1 MRANALASAVSI
13 ARSTPRRAERRRGR
27 GERRQQNESV
37 RRRVVSAAAA
47 PSLAS
52 VLVADPSG
60 LTREIDEAIDA
71 VVLDCDGVIWHGDS
85 LIPGAKAAIEALR
98 AKGKRVFF
106 VTNNSTKSREHY
118 AAKFAALGIDA
129 SKYEI
134 YTSAYATA
142 CYLKREGFDALI
154 GEKGDDGEHVDDYKQ
169 KTVYVIGEKGI
180 LDELEE
186 AGIDVEGGVY
196 DSVRCTTT
204 DWAEMSEWMDEEDDV
219 GAVVVGSDSSFTFAK
234 LAYASL
240 QIQRGAKFVATNPD
254 AGDML
259 GPGLYP
265 GAGAIVN
272 AVATACGS
280 QPEIYCGKPSS
291 FMLDLLS
298 EHTGI
303 DLSRTLVIGDRLD
316 TDVAFGKAGNAAIV
330 ALVLTGVTGLEEM
343 EAAVEKAQTDPA
355 VAAMIP
361 DRVVGSLA
369 ELCGLDYDQNELVA
383 TVGDRQADISGDHML
398 DAFPLPEDESPEDFP
413 YSAGPGASEDEEEEF
428 DINAFA

>member
-1 MRANALASAVSI
+1 MRASKLTPAVSI
-13 ARSTPRRAERRRGR
+13 ARSTPRRVERRRA
-27 GERRQQNESV
+27 QQQREQQPV

-47 PSLAS
+47 PTMAS
-52 VLVADPSG
+52 VLVTDRAG
-60 LTREIDEAIDA
+60 LTREIDESIDA

-106 VTNNSTKSREHY
+106 VTNNSTKSRTHY

-169 KTVYVIGEKGI
+169 KTAYVIGEKGI

-272 AVATACGS
+272 AVATACGR

-330 ALVLTGVTGLEEM
+330 ALVLTGVTDLEEM
-343 EAAVEKAQTDPA
+343 EAVVEKAQTDPA
-355 VAAMIP
+355 AAAMVP

-369 ELCGLDYDQNELVA
+369 ELCGLDYDQNEQVA
-383 TVGDRQADISGDHML
+383 TVGDRQADITGDHML
-398 DAFPLPEDESPEDFP
+398 DAFPLPEDDSPEDFP
-413 YSAGPGASEDEEEEF
+413 YSAGPGVSSEDEEEF